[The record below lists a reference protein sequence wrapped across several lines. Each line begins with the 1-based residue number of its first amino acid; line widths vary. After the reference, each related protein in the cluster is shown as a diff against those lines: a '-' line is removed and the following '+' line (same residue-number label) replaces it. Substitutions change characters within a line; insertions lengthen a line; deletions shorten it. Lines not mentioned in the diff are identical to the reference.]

1 MTLLAALA
9 ARHDRMAADGQAAV
23 PGFAPA
29 KIHYTVVL
37 SDAGEVRAIQ
47 SEPRDAKGRIIRE
60 VMAPQ
65 APKRTAGVASGT
77 FWDKTSYVFGCTAID
92 PATPAERRTRDAAR
106 CAQEHAAFKARHE
119 ALLTDADDIGARALL
134 TFLRH
139 WKSAGYDNLGHAAGM
154 LDQNVAFR
162 LEGETRFLHDRPAIR
177 AALATEAAARAGGEA
192 GLCLVTG
199 VVAPIAR
206 LHPSIKGVPGGQSS
220 GASLVSF
227 NLDAFNSFGRSQGFN
242 APVSEAATE
251 AYGSALNALIS
262 GQLGKDKKGNPV
274 WANRIRLGE
283 DTVVFWADSSEAEA
297 IVRGMLDPSVDEET
311 ETQAIRDVLWRLE
324 RGEPV
329 SDATFGTEK
338 ETKVYILGLSP
349 NAARLSVRFWREGTL
364 GELAERFREHW
375 ADLRIEPA
383 PRQRIV
389 PVWALL
395 YELAPLRKI
404 DKGLAHLA
412 GELTRA
418 IVTGGAYPGALL
430 AQALMRMRAE
440 HDASGLR
447 VALIKAVLT
456 RKERKAWEAAGGRA
470 HSEWKDPWM
479 SLNRED
485 PHGEGQHE
493 EADRGYRL
501 GRLFAVLEAAQ
512 YAGLG
517 RRVNAGV
524 RDKFFGSASATPRH
538 VFPSLLRAAQDHLS
552 AAHKRNR
559 AGRANRLD
567 AEIREI
573 LLGLP
578 RPGLFP
584 AVLSAEAQGAFVV
597 GFYHQDAD
605 LRIPRAKGEVID
617 APENAADSDE
627 EA

>member
-9 ARHDRMAADGQAAV
+9 ARYDRMATDGQAPV

-37 SDAGEVRAIQ
+37 SEAGEVQAIQ
-47 SEPRDAKGRIIRE
+47 SEPRDAKGRIIGE

-65 APKRTAGVASGT
+65 ALKRTAGIASGT
-77 FWDKTSYVFGCTAID
+77 FWDKTSYVLGRTAID
-92 PATPAERRTRDAAR
+92 PATPAERQTRDAAR
-106 CAQEHAAFKARHE
+106 CAQEHAAFKVRHE
-119 ALLTDADDIGARALL
+119 ALLVDVDDAGARALL
-134 TFLRH
+134 TFLRR
-139 WKSAGYDNLGHAAGM
+139 WEAAGYDSLDHGAEM

-177 AALATEAAARAGGEA
+177 AALATEAATRAGGEA

-227 NLDAFNSFGRSQGFN
+227 NLDAFNSFGKSQGFN
-242 APVSEAATE
+242 APVSEAAAE

-262 GQLGKDKKGNPV
+262 AQLGKDKKGNPV

-283 DTVVFWADSSEAEA
+283 DTVVFWADSSDAEA
-297 IVRGMLDPSVDEET
+297 IVRGMLDPPVDEET
-311 ETQAIRDVLWRLE
+311 ETQAIRDVLQRLE

-329 SDATFGTEK
+329 GDATFGTEK

-364 GELAERFREHW
+364 GELALRFQEHW
-375 ADLRIEPA
+375 ADMRIEPA

-430 AQALMRMRAE
+430 AQALMRVRAE
-440 HDASGLR
+440 HGASGLR
-447 VALIKAVLT
+447 VALIKAVLA
-456 RKERKAWEAAGGRA
+456 RRERKAWEEAHRA
-470 HSEWKDPWM
+470 TPMPSDWKDRWM
-479 SLNRED
+479 SLNRDE
-485 PHGEGQHE
+485 PNE
-493 EADRGYRL
+493 GYRL

-512 YAGLG
+512 YTGLG
-517 RRVNAGV
+517 RQVNAGV
-524 RDKFFGSASATPRH
+524 KDKFFGSASATPRH
-538 VFPSLLRAAQDHLS
+538 VFPSLLRGVQDHLS
-552 AAHKRNR
+552 AARKRNR
-559 AGRANRLD
+559 EGRANRL
-567 AEIREI
+567 ESEMREI
-573 LLGLP
+573 LSGFP
-578 RPGLFP
+578 SPGIF
-584 AVLSAEAQGAFVV
+584 SATLKPEDQGAFVV
-597 GFYHQDAD
+597 GYYHQDAD
-605 LRIPRAKGEVID
+605 LRVPRAKGEVID
-617 APENAADSDE
+617 PPETDALDTDE
-627 EA
+627 QD